1 MTFLAEAITTAP
13 TTAPAAYWLVAL
25 LKTSSVAQAVIVL
38 SVVAATG
45 LALGSVKVA
54 RIGLGIAGVLF
65 SGLIIGHFLARWNIK
80 LDDQVLEFSREF
92 GLILF
97 VYTIGVQVGP
107 GFLASLRREGLP
119 LNIMAA
125 SIVLLGAGVAV
136 ALHFVFGVEIPVV
149 MGMLSG
155 ATTNTPSLAAA
166 QQALKDVP
174 GVTEEML
181 KLPGLG
187 YAVCYPFGIMGI
199 ILTMLLIKR
208 FFNINPQTEADTL
221 AKIHA
226 SGNPPVSTL
235 NLEVRNPSLVGL
247 PLSRVPTLTHSG
259 VVVSRVMQNGQTEV
273 ARSDTVLQLGD
284 VLHAVGTRERLEELK
299 VVIGDESKV
308 DLKLTPSDILS
319 RRVLVTRS
327 AALGKT
333 ISELNLQE
341 RFGVNVTRINRAGV
355 DLSPVPTLRLQFADN
370 LVVVGNHAGLNQAAA
385 EVGDSAK
392 KLNHPQII
400 PVFIGIA
407 LGVLIGSWPIEIP
420 GMPAP
425 VKLGLAGGP
434 LIVAIILSRL
444 GNVGPLVWFL
454 PISANLIL
462 REIGI
467 VLFLAAVGLKSGDR
481 FLPTLVEGSGLWWML
496 GGIAITFIPLMIV
509 GLIARAKY
517 KVNFLSLCGL
527 LAGSMTDPPALAFAT
542 AVTNS
547 DAPSVAYATVYPLT
561 MILRVLT
568 AQAVVMFLMR

>member
-247 PLSRVPTLTHSG
+247 PLSRVPTLTNSG

-355 DLSPVPTLRLQFADN
+355 DLSPVPTLKLQFADN

-454 PISANLIL
+454 PLSANLIL